1 MSWLPREPFFI
12 VVVAFLGL
20 CLGSFLNVV
29 VYRLPRDLSIVK
41 PRSRCGNCLHPVR
54 PWDNIPVLS
63 WILLRGRC
71 RDCKARI
78 SPRYPAIEL
87 LGGVFAL
94 IAAFGFSRPI
104 ESLAAGWMLFGLL
117 AVFFIDLDC
126 RIIPNEISLGGTL
139 LGLAISPWTIGLWE
153 AIGAAATGSAVL
165 YLLGWGYQKARGRPG
180 MGLGDVKLAAMLGAI
195 LGFSGLLLTV
205 LLASFLG
212 SIVGLGM
219 MAARKGDSATA
230 LPFGSFLAP
239 AGMVALIWGP
249 RLWHWYL
256 GLFPPHG
263 GA

>member
-1 MSWLPREPFFI
+1 MSWLPREPLLVLLVGF
-12 VVVAFLGL
+12 VGL

-29 VYRLPRDLSIVK
+29 VYRLPRDLSVVK
-41 PRSRCGNCLHPVR
+41 PRSRCGRCLHPVR

-63 WILLRGRC
+63 WILLGGKC
-71 RDCKARI
+71 RDCKAPI
-78 SPRYPAIEL
+78 SARYPMIEL

-94 IAAFGFSRPI
+94 LAVFGFSRPI
-104 ESLAAGWMLFGLL
+104 ESFAAAWMLFALL

-153 AIGAAATGSAVL
+153 ALGAAATGSTVL
-165 YLLGWGYQKARGRPG
+165 YLLGWVYQKTRGRPG

-195 LGFSGLLLTV
+195 LGFPGLLLTV

-212 SIVGLGM
+212 SIVGLGL

-239 AGMVALIWGP
+239 AGVVALLWG
-249 RLWHWYL
+249 RWLWDWYL

>member
-1 MSWLPREPFFI
+1 MSWLPREPFLI
-12 VVVAFLGL
+12 AVVAFLGL

-41 PRSRCGNCLHPVR
+41 PRSRCGSCLHPVR

-63 WILLRGRC
+63 WILLGGKC

-87 LGGVFAL
+87 LGGIFAL

-126 RIIPNEISLGGTL
+126 RIIPNEIRLGGSL
-139 LGLAISPWTIGLWE
+139 LGVAFSGWPIGLW
-153 AIGAAATGSAVL
+153 AALGAAGTGSAVL
-165 YLLGWGYQKARGRPG
+165 YLLGQAYQKTRGRPG

-212 SIVGLGM
+212 SLVGLGL
-219 MAARKGDSATA
+219 MASRKGNGATA

-239 AGMVALIWGP
+239 AGMVALLWGP
-249 RLWHWYL
+249 ALWDWYM
-256 GLFPPHG
+256 GLFPPRG